1 MTQLEKSVLASGFVK
16 MTEDELCEV
25 NGGRLRD
32 NGFERGHHF
41 DSDGGFLSKSNSGG
55 VEMKKADSPS
65 RDDYH
70 PYRYAAARVA
80 AEIVFAGHDAPAMK
94 DAFAR
99 AISGHE
105 PHKANF
111 RERD

>member
-1 MTQLEKSVLASGFVK
+1 MTQLEKSVFGAGFVK
-16 MTEDELCEV
+16 MTEDELYEV
-25 NGGRLRD
+25 NGGRAD
-32 NGFERGHHF
+32 NLFSRREDIGLGGREKSKYGDGH
-41 DSDGGFLSKSNSGG
+41 
-55 VEMKKADSPS
+55 EMKRADPPS
-65 RDDYH
+65 KEHYH